1 MKYSALLL
9 LLVLA
14 FAHAQ
19 ELDDDAGKPVVFA
32 LSLCSSFY

>member
-19 ELDDDAGKPVVFA
+19 EILDIADDAGKPLVFA
-32 LSLCSSFY
+32 SRLR